1 MDALT
6 CPFVTLSS
14 RQKSFKILVGRLFG
28 PVDLSLISED
38 IIKFTSSLLHIIKF
52 TSSVGVINN
61 DSALGWWGKSWNDLF
76 ENLILPSVFSAIEL
90 K

>member
-1 MDALT
+1 MAALT
-6 CPFVTLSS
+6 CPFATLSS
-14 RQKSFKILVGRLFG
+14 RQKSFKILIGRLFG
-28 PVDLSLISED
+28 PVDLSLINED
-38 IIKFTSSLLHIIKF
+38 IIKF
-52 TSSVGVINN
+52 TSSVGVMSN